1 MPTTVHEIPVLPS
14 VVVLSVVAFAVSL
27 RWLHRRGALTL
38 PRAVVGAVLAGYVAG
53 IIGNT
58 LLPIRLG
65 YDGGGVRWWEYL
77 NLTPLAGTDPAD
89 MVMNVVVFVPLGVL
103 LPLVARVGSVVRV
116 LVWGFAVSL
125 VMELSQ
131 WAGMVLVH
139 GGHLPDVND
148 LLANTVGAPLGF
160 GLFRLAVLL
169 PVLGRLARAATW
181 PGRRP
186 VRTDAPA
193 APGQLT

>member
-1 MPTTVHEIPVLPS
+1 VHEIPVLPS

-27 RWLHRRGALTL
+27 WWLHRRRALTL
-38 PRAVVGAVLAGYVAG
+38 PRAAVGAVLAGYVAG

-65 YDGGGVRWWEYL
+65 YDSGGVRWWEYL
-77 NLTPLAGTDPAD
+77 NLTPLAGTEPAD
-89 MVMNVVVFVPLGVL
+89 VLMNVVVFLPLGVL
-103 LPLVARVGSVVRV
+103 LPLVARVGSAVRV
-116 LVWGFAVSL
+116 VVWGFAVSL
-125 VMELSQ
+125 AMELAQ
-131 WAGMVLVH
+131 WLGMVVAH

-148 LLANTVGAPLGF
+148 LLANTVGAPIGF

-181 PGRRP
+181 PARRP
-186 VRTDAPA
+186 TRTDAA
-193 APGQLT
+193 AASGQLT